1 MSEAAHMTIQRQFIC
16 KNLEG
21 GYTLLTLNEFD
32 GVFYLTKKDKPVSGA
47 TYVSRE
53 IFGILQRGLLNRKYT
68 KFEGNYIECIDKKYI
83 WALWLCVGENEVS
96 TERIQKFCEVERYTA
111 LRMVNWMERMGYVSP
126 EEDRGR
132 KVLID
137 MDEFIAQFGQTE
149 I

>member
-1 MSEAAHMTIQRQFIC
+1 MTIQRQFIC

-21 GYTLLTLNEFD
+21 GYTLLTINEFD
-32 GVFYLTKKDKPVSGA
+32 GVFYLSKKVKPVAGA

-53 IFGILQRGLLNRKYT
+53 IFGILQQGLLKRKYT
-68 KFEGNYIECIDKKYI
+68 VFEGNYVECIDKKYI
-83 WALWLCVGENEVS
+83 WALWLCIGENEVS

-126 EEDRGR
+126 EEGSGR
-132 KVLID
+132 KVIISR
-137 MDEFIAQFGQTE
+137 DEFIAKFGQME

>member
-1 MSEAAHMTIQRQFIC
+1 MTIQRKFMC
-16 KNLEG
+16 KNFDG

-53 IFGILQRGLLNRKYT
+53 IFGILQQGLLKRKYT
-68 KFEGNYIECIDKKYI
+68 VFEGNYVECIDKKYI
-83 WALWLCVGENEVS
+83 WALWLCIGENEVS

-126 EEDRGR
+126 EEGSGR
-132 KVLID
+132 KVLISR
-137 MDEFIAQFGQTE
+137 DEFIAKFGQME

>member
-1 MSEAAHMTIQRQFIC
+1 MTIQRQFMC

-21 GYTLLTLNEFD
+21 GYTLLTINEFD
-32 GVFYLTKKDKPVSGA
+32 GVFYLTKKDKPVA
-47 TYVSRE
+47 DAACVSRE
-53 IFGILQRGLLNRKYT
+53 IFSILQQGLIKRKYT
-68 KFEGNYIECIDKKYI
+68 VFEGHYVECIDKKYI

-96 TERIQKFCEVERYTA
+96 TESIQKFCEVERYTA

-126 EEDRGR
+126 EEDGGR

-137 MDEFIAQFGQTE
+137 MDKFIARFGQTE

>member
-1 MSEAAHMTIQRQFIC
+1 MC
-16 KNLEG
+16 KNFDG

-32 GVFYLTKKDKPVSGA
+32 GVFYLTQKDKPVAGA

-53 IFGILQRGLLNRKYT
+53 IFGILQQGLLKRKYT
-68 KFEGNYIECIDKKYI
+68 VFEGNYVECIDKKYI
-83 WALWLCVGENEVS
+83 WALWLCIGENEVS

-126 EEDRGR
+126 EEGSGR
-132 KVLID
+132 KVLISR
-137 MDEFIAQFGQTE
+137 DEFIAKFGQME

>member
-1 MSEAAHMTIQRQFIC
+1 MNIQREFTC

-32 GVFYLTKKDKPVSGA
+32 GVFYLTKKDKITDGA

-53 IFGILQRGLLNRKYT
+53 IFGILQQGLLKRKYT
-68 KFEGNYIECIDKKYI
+68 MFEGDYIECIDKKYI

-96 TERIQKFCEVERYTA
+96 AERIQKFCEVDGHTA
-111 LRMVNWMERMGYVSP
+111 QRMVNWMERMGYVSS
-126 EEDRGR
+126 EEGGGR
-132 KVLID
+132 EVLID
-137 MDEFIAQFGQTE
+137 MNKFIARFGQME